1 MFINFALASYNVNER
16 IKDISIEKE
25 GEMKFFYFRKN
36 IAQILLIPQNAGVT
50 FSKEKQKQ

>member
-1 MFINFALASYNVNER
+1 MYINFALASYNVNER

-36 IAQILLIPQNAGVT
+36 NAQILLIQNAGV
-50 FSKEKQKQ
+50 FLEKEKQ